1 MITLSIL
8 IVDDD
13 PVLRHLLD
21 ERLQK
26 EGYITE
32 VAEDGYRAKK
42 LLEKNRYDVVLTD
55 LMMPGN
61 IGGIEVLDIVKEKD
75 HSIEVV
81 LITAHSSVSTA
92 VQAMKKG
99 AHDYLEKPINFDE
112 LLLRLDK
119 IGNLKTIYKSA
130 MDLRLALNR
139 TEAEAAQTIQV
150 LELLTTKL
158 HQSLE
163 DIKTVLLA
171 ESNTAEDNIA
181 DALAIIS
188 RTALKC

>member
-188 RTALKC
+188 RTALK